1 MAASRLELMRQ
12 QRIDKMKQLEELG
25 IQTFPARSQRDYTNA
40 YVTAHFDELNGK
52 DVTLVGRIVSFRG
65 HGKISFVDIEDSTGK
80 FQLSCRADEQ
90 EPLNV
95 EQQTLGF
102 DQLNLLDTG
111 DFVQARGT
119 LFVTTAGQQSLLVR
133 QLKLLTKSL
142 RPLPN
147 ARDLAS
153 DPDFIF
159 RRRYAD
165 LATNPDRRAMFER
178 KAAFWRENRAFLHQE
193 GFIEV
198 ETPVLEHVTGGADA
212 RPFTTHMNAL
222 DQEFYLRIS
231 TELYQKRLIGG
242 GFEKIFTVGPNFRNE
257 GLSDEHLPEYNQ
269 VEWYWAYAD
278 YNMNMELV
286 ERMFK
291 HLAQKVWGKST
302 FSTRGHTFD
311 LNQPWEKIS
320 YPDVIKERYGV
331 DIFTTP
337 DAEMAAILRQH
348 KVKLTGEVN
357 RSRLID
363 NLWKLIRKEI
373 SGPAFL
379 INEPA
384 FMSPLSKSRADKP
397 ELTERF
403 HVLIA
408 GSELGNGYSELNNP
422 IEQLARFKDQQAMRE
437 QGDDEAQML
446 DIDYVEMLEYGMPP
460 TSGYGHSERVFW
472 FLEDVTA
479 RQGTLFPALKRS
491 VSAVTRSIYNMP
503 DTSVQSKK
511 ADSTQKA
518 KAPKTS
524 APATAGLPPRAQ
536 AEALLEDK
544 IKNEALR
551 HHSRMVAQALEA
563 YARALGEDPELWYQ
577 TGLLHDLDWETFP
590 KEHPNKAIAEWLNDY
605 PEELRQA
612 IAAHAPD
619 RTGKQPETL
628 LEKYTFACDEL
639 SGFMHAV
646 SLMRPNGWEGMEP
659 KSIKKKLKDKGF
671 AANVSRSDIEQGF
684 SLIGKTADEH
694 IGFLIKVF
702 EK

>member
-1 MAASRLELMRQ
+1 
-12 QRIDKMKQLEELG
+12 LG
-25 IQTFPARSQRDYTNA
+25 IQPYPARSQRDYTNA
-40 YVTAHFDELNGK
+40 YVTSHFDELNGQE
-52 DVTLVGRIVSFRG
+52 VSLVGRITSFRG
-65 HGKISFVDIEDSTGK
+65 HGKISFIDIEDTTGK
-80 FQLSCRADEQ
+80 FQLSARADEQ

-95 EQQTLGF
+95 ETQNVGF
-102 DQLNLLDTG
+102 EQLSLLDTG
-111 DFVQARGT
+111 DFVQATGK

-133 QLKLLTKSL
+133 QLILLTKSL

-165 LATNPDRRAMFER
+165 LATNPERRAMFER
-178 KAAFWRENRAFLHQE
+178 KAAFWRENRNFLHQE

-198 ETPVLEHVTGGADA
+198 EVPVLEHVTGGADA

-269 VEWYWAYAD
+269 IEWYWAYAD

-291 HLAQKVWGKST
+291 HLAKTVWGTST

-311 LNQPWEKIS
+311 LNQKWERIS
-320 YPDVIKERYGV
+320 YPDVINERFGV

-337 DAEMAAILRQH
+337 DEEMAAILKQH

-384 FMSPLSKSRADKP
+384 FMSPLSKSRADRP

-460 TSGYGHSERVFW
+460 TSGYGQSERVFW
-472 FLEDVTA
+472 FLENVTA
-479 RQGTLFPALKRS
+479 RQGTLFPALKRN
-491 VSAVTRSIYNMP
+491 VSPVTRAIYNMP
-503 DTSVQSKK
+503 DATPKKSDSHPTSGQTAATKQ
-511 ADSTQKA
+511 AGST
-518 KAPKTS
+518 TNNN
-524 APATAGLPPRAQ
+524 LPPRSQ

-544 IKNEALR
+544 IKNEALL
-551 HHSRMVAQALEA
+551 HHSRMVAQAMEA
-563 YARALGEDPELWYQ
+563 YAHELGEDAELWYQ
-577 TGLLHDLDWETFP
+577 SGLLHDLDWEMFP

-605 PEELRQA
+605 PEELHQA

-619 RTGKQPETL
+619 RTGKQPETT
-628 LEKYTFACDEL
+628 LEKYLFACDEL

-671 AANVSRSDIEQGF
+671 AANVSRSDIEQGLT
-684 SLIGKTADEH
+684 LIGKTADEH
-694 IGFLIKVF
+694 IGFLINVF
-702 EK
+702 GK